1 MELSKRLG
9 IIASFIENGDSMV
22 DIGTDHGYIP
32 IYLVKKGICNKAI
45 AGDINKGPIERA
57 EKNIFKERLS
67 DKIICRLG
75 GGFSVVSEGE
85 VDACVIA
92 GMGGDLITEI
102 IENDIEKF
110 KNLKY
115 AVIQP
120 VQNVDVF
127 RKNLY
132 NKGFE
137 ILNEKMCIE
146 DGKFYEIFKIKYDTH
161 KKKVDP
167 IYYEISEKLFK
178 EKDLILKE
186 YIIFLINKYENILKY
201 IIEDTD
207 NAIKRRKELNIK
219 LSKLRSCL
227 NDFNR

>member
-9 IIASFIENGDSMV
+9 IIASFIEDGDSIV

-57 EKNIFKERLS
+57 EKNILKERLN

-92 GMGGDLITEI
+92 GMGGDLIIEI
-102 IENDIEKF
+102 IENDIDKF
-110 KNLKY
+110 KKLKY

-132 NKGFE
+132 NKGFK
-137 ILNEKMCIE
+137 ILNEKMCID
-146 DGKFYEIFKIKYDTH
+146 DGKFYEIFKIKYDNH
-161 KKKVDP
+161 KKKVDS
-167 IYYEISEKLFK
+167 IYYEVSEKLFK
-178 EKDLILKE
+178 EKDLVLKE

-207 NAIKRRKELNIK
+207 NAIKRRKELKIK
-219 LSKLRSCL
+219 LSKLRGCL
-227 NDFNR
+227 NDFNC